1 MKELKKINNKFPC
14 KCKILSLDLLSIFLK
29 YQAQKN
35 CIVPVLTEIKNKF
48 GCITEEDVICLSEYL
63 NISEKKI
70 RQTIKSHT
78 EFEIIP
84 VKQHLIRVCNG
95 IVCQI
100 YGSKKILETACEELE
115 IMPGDVTE
123 DSKFKLEIIQCAG
136 LCEIAPVMAID
147 NTFYGK
153 IDKDDTAALIAHEK
167 QKIKS
172 NSG

>member
-1 MKELKKINNKFPC
+1 MKKFKKINNKFPC

-29 YQAQKN
+29 YQGKKN
-35 CIVPVLTEIKNKF
+35 CIIPVLNEIKNKF
-48 GCITEEDVICLSEYL
+48 GCITEEDVICITEHL

-70 RQTIKSHT
+70 RETIKSHA

-84 VKQHLIRVCNG
+84 VKQHLIRVCSG
-95 IVCQI
+95 IACQI
-100 YGSKKILETACEELE
+100 CGSEKILETACEELK

-123 DSKFKLEIIQCAG
+123 DSKFKLETVQCAG

-153 IDKDDTAALIAHEK
+153 IDKDDAAALIAHEK
-167 QKIKS
+167 QKIKP
-172 NSG
+172 NS